1 LIKAAETSMTDTIIS
16 DKQLSSSAF
25 SHVINAPIEKVD
37 IADWLFKL
45 PQAEYQR

>member
-1 LIKAAETSMTDTIIS
+1 MTDVVIS

-37 IADWLFKL
+37 IAD
-45 PQAEYQR
+45 